1 LAIQPF
7 DRNHNHSGGN
17 HDDDRCLSA
26 HPAQAVFDKMLSMSE
41 RSAYMQKR
49 VRDIPVMHDLAVRFR
64 IMEQYHD
71 YAQVLT
77 LNLPPIE
84 IVAGPK
90 ESPGLAKLTND
101 SMANLVAKYPKHFPA
116 LFGAL
121 PATECGLAFFGSDH
135 VLFGTDMP
143 FDPEKGRPPAQE
155 DARRAS

>member
-1 LAIQPF
+1 
-7 DRNHNHSGGN
+7 
-17 HDDDRCLSA
+17 
-26 HPAQAVFDKMLSMSE
+26 MSE

-90 ESPGLAKLTND
+90 ESPGLAKLAND
-101 SMANLVAKYPKHFPA
+101 SMADLVAKYPKHFPA
-116 LFGAL
+116 FVASLPLNKFIDCGMACAGA
-121 PATECGLAFFGSDH
+121 AGDQLADDGARH
-135 VLFGTDMP
+135 RGTNVHGQIANQP
-143 FDPEKGRPPAQE
+143 RRGRAGTP
-155 DARRAS
+155 RLRASKQGFR